1 MGLVSKLTWRFVRPI
16 GLYLQKCFP
25 HYSEIV
31 HYYSFSNQGRRVGYL
46 SLSAS
51 MNSCH
56 KYSCKSRDFWFIR
69 GNFMCNFWVTFK
81 NYYLLSSGK
90 LTDLQKEITLRI
102 GWTVVC
108 VFLILL
114 LWTRRNLCE
123 FPTKKIFNF
132 FWCYEND
139 FTLWNVVSDWV
150 CSLLTRYYLNFY
162 KGM

>member
-1 MGLVSKLTWRFVRPI
+1 MEVRSSNWPRS
-16 GLYLQKCFP
+16 
-25 HYSEIV
+25 SEIF

-90 LTDLQKEITLRI
+90 LTDLQKEITLPI
-102 GWTVVC
+102 GWTIVC
-108 VFLILL
+108 VFFNPIVVNTPKFVWICNKFEN
-114 LWTRRNLCE
+114 LWCN
-123 FPTKKIFNF
+123 
-132 FWCYEND
+132 END

-150 CSLLTRYYLNFY
+150 CSLLIRYYLNFY